1 MCLYLDQMSP
11 GISTRDDTDPEDGQ
25 IQDHVPIVTIQ
36 PIFNTTEFGYKASSR
51 LLSSLDDIYYST
63 PTTPDDPQQNT
74 LSKSIE
80 ASEDCPGS
88 LTKRQ
93 PINHENIQLLQHEL
107 DTLRV
112 KYEASLEN
120 TTQMKNVLDE
130 YENTMKSMIEE
141 TQKMREEHR
150 ISIENATK
158 EKNLIEIEL
167 GSVELVLKDTK
178 QRHDDMKII
187 CEGFR
192 KASTVYVFIN

>member
-1 MCLYLDQMSP
+1 MTS
-11 GISTRDDTDPEDGQ
+11 GISKDDTDSEDGQ
-25 IQDHVPIVTIQ
+25 IQDHIPTVTLQSTIN
-36 PIFNTTEFGYKASSR
+36 ITELEYKTSSS

-63 PTTPDDPQQNT
+63 STTPNGQQQNT

-80 ASEDCPGS
+80 NSEDYPVS

-93 PINHENIQLLQHEL
+93 STSDENTQLLQHEL

-120 TTQMKNVLDE
+120 TTMMKSVLEE
-130 YENTMKSMIEE
+130 YEITMKSMIEE
-141 TQKMREEHR
+141 TQKVREEHR
-150 ISIENATK
+150 VSMENIIK

-167 GSVELVLKDTK
+167 ESLELELKDTK
-178 QRHDDMKII
+178 QRYSDMKII

-192 KASTVYVFIN
+192 KASTVYLYLSIIVIQM